1 MGTALQ
7 RCSVTLISLSEKILK
22 NIWLIALV
30 ASLGVTACSDKKT
43 AATEAAQPVVSSTA
57 PNVGQILQLIESGG
71 YTYAEVKAGN
81 GQTVWMAGSPL
92 QLKAGDRVQWG
103 DYAVMRNFTS
113 KGLGRTF
120 DQILFVNGWGPVGGI
135 LAAVAPH
142 GSPPMAATPATVQ
155 PMPVGGAADSALQ
168 QGVVRSVEAAGGYS
182 YLQVD
187 ANGAVVWVAVPN
199 SSAKAGDRVRW
210 SGGSVMQ
217 NFTAKSLGRT
227 FDQIVFAGGVSV
239 VQ

>member
-1 MGTALQ
+1 M
-7 RCSVTLISLSEKILK
+7 ISLSEKILK
-22 NIWLIALV
+22 NIWLIALA
-30 ASLGVTACSDKKT
+30 ASLGITACSDKKT

-57 PNVGQILQLIESGG
+57 PNVGQILQLIQSGG

-92 QLKAGDRVQWG
+92 QLKAGDSVQWG

-135 LAAVAPH
+135 LATVAPH
-142 GSPPMAATPATVQ
+142 GSQPMEATSVTVQ
-155 PMPVGGAADSALQ
+155 PMPASAAADSALQ
-168 QGVVRSVEAAGGYS
+168 QGVVRSVEAAGGYT

-187 ANGAVVWVAVPN
+187 VNGAAVWVAVPN

-210 SGGSVMQ
+210 SGGAVMQ

-239 VQ
+239 IQ